1 MQKKTIK
8 NKTAKKNEEIKPIKT
23 ANTKVEKIF
32 QSFFKQNPN
41 PTTELNYRNHFELLI
56 AVMLSAHTTDVSVN
70 KATPLLFQAAPH
82 PDAMQKLG
90 IAKIKNLIQ
99 TIGLYNTKA
108 KNIYKTCQILTKD
121 YKGKIPKTRE
131 ELEKLPGVGVKT
143 AAVVLNVAH
152 SVATIP
158 VDTHV
163 FRVSNRLGLVQTKT
177 PEKTEKELLK
187 VVPEWAKTKAHHWL
201 ILHGRYTCK
210 ARKPLCYQCSISYF
224 CPFNPK
230 TIV

>member
-1 MQKKTIK
+1 MNIKSLKTERI
-8 NKTAKKNEEIKPIKT
+8 
-23 ANTKVEKIF
+23 EKIF
-32 QSFFKQNPN
+32 RSFLKQNPN
-41 PTTELNYRNHFELLI
+41 PTTELNYNNHFELLI

-70 KATPLLFQAAPH
+70 KATPLLFQKAPT
-82 PDAMQKLG
+82 PEAMQKLG
-90 IAKIKNLIQ
+90 ITKIKKLIQ

-108 KNIYKTCQILTKD
+108 KNIYHTCQILIEKH
-121 YKGKIPKTRE
+121 KGKIPETRG

-177 PEKTEKELLK
+177 PEKTERELLK
-187 VVPEWAKTKAHHWL
+187 IVPEWAKTRAHHWL

-210 ARKPLCYQCSISYF
+210 ARKPLCYQCDIGLY
-224 CPFNPK
+224 CPFTPK
-230 TIV
+230 TTLDL